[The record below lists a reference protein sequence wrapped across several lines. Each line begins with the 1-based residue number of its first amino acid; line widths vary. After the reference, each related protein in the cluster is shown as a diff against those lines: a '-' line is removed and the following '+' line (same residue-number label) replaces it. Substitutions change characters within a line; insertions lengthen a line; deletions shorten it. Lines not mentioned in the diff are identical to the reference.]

1 MTRTILHIAAA
12 ALAISCVQAP
22 ASAALPV
29 GAAAPMFNTQASLAG
44 KPFDFSLADA
54 LKKGPVVLYFF
65 PAAFTSGCTF
75 EAHDFAEATDAFA
88 KLGATVIGVSA
99 DPIDKLNKF
108 SVSECRNK
116 FAVASGTSKVISAYD
131 VKLPVISKSNRTS
144 FVIAPDGKIIAEYSA
159 LDYKDH
165 VGKMMAA
172 VKEWRAAHPG

>member
-1 MTRTILHIAAA
+1 MTKTRLSTACA
-12 ALAISCVQAP
+12 ALGMVFALAP

-29 GAAAPMFNTQASLAG
+29 GAAAPMFTTKASLAG

-75 EAHDFAEATDAFA
+75 EAHEFAEATDAFA

-159 LDYKDH
+159 LDYKEH

-172 VKEWRAAHPG
+172 VKDWRAAHPG